1 MAASTSASHANTEDV
16 NLLRRGRQIR
26 RSPDQKT
33 PESLAVYAF
42 EFGAWSAGT
51 YVVRHTFSR
60 TP

>member
-1 MAASTSASHANTEDV
+1 VDGKSAEVRIKKLPN
-16 NLLRRGRQIR
+16 
-26 RSPDQKT
+26 PW
-33 PESLAVYAF
+33 AVYAF